1 MCKNLLYGRLPDAIE
16 PLSSFFKI
24 SFSLE
29 KWFLLIHWRYSA
41 EVLRV
46 EVSRGMCYRS
56 GPNFN
61 YQRSSCLSFQLYV
74 TAEYFVH
81 YLRSREKLIGV
92 CLRNCLVAIDF
103 LMKSTV
109 WWHLMRL
116 SFTKLFYALKLSVI
130 NEIFFSVYV
139 LHSQ

>member
-1 MCKNLLYGRLPDAIE
+1 MQSNPSNPFLK
-16 PLSSFFKI
+16 FFFFRKVI
-24 SFSLE
+24 SFDSLE
-29 KWFLLIHWRYSA
+29 IFSRLKKQCPDA
-41 EVLRV
+41 EVLCVEESRV
-46 EVSRGMCYRS
+46 ICYRS

-81 YLRSREKLIGV
+81 YLRSREKLMGV